1 MSWILCIA
9 NDIYELSLLQNI
21 SYSYGKVAGRIF
33 ETILPV
39 ELYAYLH
46 ERGLNMGYSGNDIAS
61 AESNRSAQLNISH
74 VFVRHFPAVK
84 SEASYLGRQIAVCV
98 FLLEC
103 SQPVAILS

>member
-39 ELYAYLH
+39 ELYAYSTCMNVDWTWDTR
-46 ERGLNMGYSGNDIAS
+46 ETT
-61 AESNRSAQLNISH
+61 
-74 VFVRHFPAVK
+74 
-84 SEASYLGRQIAVCV
+84 
-98 FLLEC
+98 
-103 SQPVAILS
+103 